1 MTHSPPGGAG
11 LVPPRVAALLR
22 DGVLD
27 EELASLVWLLV
38 ESRLPVVVAGGPP
51 ACRATVRAALLDLLP
66 PGTRVVR
73 LRGEEETFDW
83 LPEAADLGWRGQVTP
98 SPAGEAPP
106 ASGEAAPAGGDAA
119 PADPAWT
126 VLLAD
131 LEDRSPD
138 GTWGERA
145 RLAIRA
151 VAIGYGMAA
160 TAGGDRLEDVLARLA
175 AHPVA
180 AIDDELTR
188 LGIVL
193 VLAPDGDDPGRC
205 RVAAAHYLRPVQRD
219 VHGHV
224 QRMSPAVLAT
234 WDARSGRFE
243 HFAWGVADELAG
255 RTGRSVAE
263 LDRDLAHRAAHLAG
277 RSRGNPAT

>member
-1 MTHSPPGGAG
+1 VTHSPPGGAG
-11 LVPPRVAALLR
+11 LVPPRIAALVR

-38 ESRLPVVVAGGPP
+38 ESRLPVVVAGGSP
-51 ACRATVRAALLDLLP
+51 ACRTTVRAALLDLLP
-66 PGTRVVR
+66 PGTRTIR
-73 LRGEEETFDW
+73 LRGQDETFDW
-83 LPEAADLGWRGQVTP
+83 LPEAAALGWRGSV
-98 SPAGEAPP
+98 APP
-106 ASGEAAPAGGDAA
+106 PGTGVA
-119 PADPAWT
+119 PADPAWS

-131 LEDRSPD
+131 LEDRPPD

-151 VAIGYGMAA
+151 VTIGYGMAA

-175 AHPVA
+175 AAPVA

-193 VLAPDGDDPGRC
+193 VLAPAGDEPGRC

-224 QRMSPAVLAT
+224 QRMTPAVLAT
-234 WDARSGRFE
+234 WDARTGQFE
-243 HFAWGVADELAG
+243 HFAWGIADELAG

-263 LDRDLAHRAAHLAG
+263 LERDRAHRAAHLSG
-277 RSRGNPAT
+277 LWRGGSAT